1 MIMSSF
7 PFQQRRQDDTRENK
21 GVTGSIEFDMCPVL
35 DSITMP
41 EGSSYEGARK
51 PADLGDL
58 YETIERYYTKRVTK
72 HGATPRGADWRCR
85 ATQELRFV
93 QLLKICD
100 FSRPLSLNDVG
111 CGYGALVAYLAER
124 HAGTDVDYLGTD
136 LSRAMISRARR
147 RWRGHGRRFVVSRA
161 APRVADYS
169 VASGIFN
176 VKLDQPVDTWRSF
189 VADTLHDMHNTSKR
203 GFAVNFMSPAAAA
216 NERSTMLYC
225 TAAEPWVHYCK
236 QQFRCSVDVIEN
248 YGLREFTLLIR
259 F

>member
-1 MIMSSF
+1 MY
-7 PFQQRRQDDTRENK
+7 
-21 GVTGSIEFDMCPVL
+21 PVL
-35 DSITMP
+35 HSVTMP
-41 EGSSYEGARK
+41 EGSSYKGASK
-51 PADLGDL
+51 SADLNDL

-72 HGATPRGADWRCR
+72 HGATPLGADWRCR

-100 FSRPLSLNDVG
+100 FSQPLSLNDVG

-176 VKLDQPVDTWRSF
+176 VKLEQPIDTWRSF
-189 VADTLHDMHNTSKR
+189 IAETLHGMHKTSRR
-203 GFAVNFMSPAAAA
+203 GFAVNFMSPLAAA

-225 TAAEPWVHYCK
+225 TAPEPWVHYCE
-236 QQFRCSVDVIEN
+236 QQFRCSVDVIAN

>member
-1 MIMSSF
+1 MY
-7 PFQQRRQDDTRENK
+7 
-21 GVTGSIEFDMCPVL
+21 PVL
-35 DSITMP
+35 DSVTMP
-41 EGSSYEGARK
+41 EGSSYKGANK

-58 YETIERYYTKRVTK
+58 YETIERYYTRRVTK
-72 HGATPRGADWRCR
+72 HGATPLGADWRCR

-136 LSRAMISRARR
+136 LSRAMISRAKR

-176 VKLDQPVDTWRSF
+176 VKLEQPVDTWRSF
-189 VADTLHDMHNTSKR
+189 VADTLHAMHKTSRR

-225 TAAEPWVHYCK
+225 TAPEPWVHYCK
-236 QQFRCSVDVIEN
+236 QQFRCSVDVIAN